1 MVSSEINK
9 DLFLFYGVYDTKQ
22 LLIND
27 LELIP
32 CIFENKHP
40 WKREFQI
47 YKTIYNLVSKSQEN
61 ENNIIGLFSA
71 SFIERTGLNYQS
83 VCKLIKEND
92 ADIFIFSPCQYNSLI
107 FYNYWDQAEICHEGI
122 RKEVK
127 EIFSLNKSFPTIDF
141 QSRTPKDQ
149 FSFCNFWAAKSEY
162 FIKIVK
168 NMISLDDLM
177 TENNLGLKETFHRSP
192 FEYSFNKSYKKTYKL
207 FPFIIER
214 YLSSTLMDEGN
225 KILPKVFY
233 WNDNRSPIEQVE
245 EIEDLRESLKGP
257 ISRAKYYES
266 KKTIFENKRD
276 FYEKVWLDEDF
287 EKFDKVNSINGQM
300 IDYLCDLI

>member
-61 ENNIIGLFSA
+61 KNNIIGLFSA

-83 VCKLIKEND
+83 VYKLIKEND

-127 EIFSLNKSFPTIDF
+127 EIFSLNNSFPTIDF
-141 QSRTPKDQ
+141 QSRTSKEQ

-233 WNDNRSPIEQVE
+233 WNDNRSTIEQVE

-266 KKTIFENKRD
+266 KKTIFKNKRD

-300 IDYLCDLI
+300 IDYLCDLT

>member
-61 ENNIIGLFSA
+61 KNNIIGLFSA

-107 FYNYWDQAEICHEGI
+107 FYNYWDQAEICQEGI

-141 QSRTPKDQ
+141 QSRTPKEQ

-266 KKTIFENKRD
+266 KKTIFKNKRD

-300 IDYLCDLI
+300 IDYLCDLT

>member
-1 MVSSEINK
+1 MISSEINK
-9 DLFLFYGVYDTKQ
+9 NLYLFYGVYDTKQ

-141 QSRTPKDQ
+141 QSRTPKEQ

-162 FIKIVK
+162 FIKIVE

-192 FEYSFNKSYKKTYKL
+192 FEYSFNKS
-207 FPFIIER
+207 
-214 YLSSTLMDEGN
+214 
-225 KILPKVFY
+225 
-233 WNDNRSPIEQVE
+233 
-245 EIEDLRESLKGP
+245 
-257 ISRAKYYES
+257 
-266 KKTIFENKRD
+266 
-276 FYEKVWLDEDF
+276 
-287 EKFDKVNSINGQM
+287 
-300 IDYLCDLI
+300 

>member
-47 YKTIYNLVSKSQEN
+47 YKAIYNLVSKSQEN
-61 ENNIIGLFSA
+61 EKNIIGLFSA

-127 EIFSLNKSFPTIDF
+127 QIFSLNKSFPSIDF

-214 YLSSTLMDEGN
+214 YLSSTLMDEDN

-233 WNDNRSPIEQVE
+233 WNDNRSPLEQVE
-245 EIEDLRESLKGP
+245 EIEDLRESLKRP

-266 KKTIFENKRD
+266 KKTFFKNKRD

-287 EKFDKVNSINGQM
+287 KKFDKVNSINGQM

>member
-40 WKREFQI
+40 WKREYQI
-47 YKTIYNLVSKSQEN
+47 YKAIYNLVSKSQEN
-61 ENNIIGLFSA
+61 EKNITGLFSA
-71 SFIERTGLNYQS
+71 SFIERTGLNYKS
-83 VCKLIKEND
+83 VSKLIKEND

-177 TENNLGLKETFHRSP
+177 TDNNLGLKETFHRSP

-266 KKTIFENKRD
+266 QKTIFKNKRD

-300 IDYLCDLI
+300 IDYLCNLT

>member
-1 MVSSEINK
+1 MVSSAINR

-32 CIFENKHP
+32 CIFENKNP

-47 YKTIYNLVSKSQEN
+47 YNSIYNLVSASQKN
-61 ENNIIGLFSA
+61 HDNIIGLFST
-71 SFIERTGLNYQS
+71 SFKERTGLDYES
-83 VCKLIKEND
+83 VRKLIEKND
-92 ADIFIFSPCQYNSLI
+92 ADIYIFSPCQYNSLI

-127 EIFSLNKSFPTIDF
+127 QIFSLNKEFPSIDF
-141 QSRTPKDQ
+141 QSRTPEEQ

-177 TENNLGLKETFHRSP
+177 AKNKLGLKETFHRSP
-192 FEYSFNKSYKKTYKL
+192 FEYSFNKSYKRTYKL

-214 YLSSTLMDEGN
+214 YLSATLMDKGK
-225 KILPKVFY
+225 KISPKVFY
-233 WNDNRSPIEQVE
+233 WNDNRSPLEQVE

-257 ISRAKYYES
+257 ISRGIYYKS
-266 KKTIFENKRD
+266 KKTIFKNKRD
-276 FYEKVWLDEDF
+276 FYEKVWLNEDF
-287 EKFDKVNSINGQM
+287 EKFDKVNSINREM
-300 IDYLCDLI
+300 IDYLCELI

>member
-1 MVSSEINK
+1 MISSEINK
-9 DLFLFYGVYDTKQ
+9 NLYLFYGVYDTKQ

-141 QSRTPKDQ
+141 QSRTPKEQ

-162 FIKIVK
+162 FIKIVE
-168 NMISLDDLM
+168 NMISLDVHM

-225 KILPKVFY
+225 EILPKVFY

-266 KKTIFENKRD
+266 KKTIFKNKRD

-300 IDYLCDLI
+300 IDYLCD

>member
-32 CIFENKHP
+32 CIFDNKHP

-47 YKTIYNLVSKSQEN
+47 YKAIYNLVSKSQEN

-122 RKEVK
+122 REEVK
-127 EIFSLNKSFPTIDF
+127 EIFSLNKNFPTIDF
-141 QSRTPKDQ
+141 QSRTPKGQ

-177 TENNLGLKETFHRSP
+177 TENNLGLKETFHKSP

-266 KKTIFENKRD
+266 KKTIFKNKRD

-300 IDYLCDLI
+300 IDNLCDLT

>member
-22 LLIND
+22 LLTND

-32 CIFENKHP
+32 CIFDNKHP

-127 EIFSLNKSFPTIDF
+127 EIFSLNKSFPNIDF

-177 TENNLGLKETFHRSP
+177 TDNNLGLKETFHRSP

-266 KKTIFENKRD
+266 KKTFFKNKRD

-287 EKFDKVNSINGQM
+287 KKFDKVNSINGQM